1 MCWCYTQ
8 SVSLAPCGHGCA
20 RQSTCNVIPHEGPEL
35 ISGQNTLSQS
45 ADSRAGNVIMRYRLL
60 DACLFSVFCLIGAHH
75 AWADTMRCGDRVIAD
90 GESMATVRA
99 FCGPPT
105 VVQHSVKVSATTTPA
120 EDATNSQSHT
130 VGAAVPVETW
140 TYDRG
145 PNMFMVNIRFVDGTV
160 VAITTLHEYG
170 H

>member
-1 MCWCYTQ
+1 
-8 SVSLAPCGHGCA
+8 
-20 RQSTCNVIPHEGPEL
+20 
-35 ISGQNTLSQS
+35 
-45 ADSRAGNVIMRYRLL
+45 MRNRLL
-60 DACLFSVFCLIGAHH
+60 AACLFCAFCLIGARH

-90 GESMATVRA
+90 GESMATVKA

-105 VVQHSVKVSATTTPA
+105 VVQPSVKVSATTTPA
-120 EDATNSQSHT
+120 GDATNSQSHT
-130 VGAAVPVETW
+130 TGAAVPVETW

-145 PNMFMVNIRFVDGTV
+145 PNTFIVNIRFVDGTV